1 MTHQRNFWIPVICG
15 AIILTIGIGA
25 RQSFGIFQKPIAA
38 DLNVGRELWSFSN
51 ALALLL
57 MGVFAPFAGNLAD
70 RFGTA
75 PTVGAGSALY
85 VTGMLMIAMA
95 GEGVMLT
102 VGNALAGI
110 GMAAAGFGP
119 ILGAIGRQT
128 PAEWRSSALGIATAG
143 GSFGQFAIVP
153 FASILQ
159 NRLDNWHSTMFV
171 LAAVS
176 VMMVPSRRRT
186 ARESRGTFKGRRCAP
201 ASKQQGCAARSISH
215 SGLLAAHDRF
225 LCVRFP
231 CDIYR
236 FAPPILHL
244 RQLRR
249 PVVLW
254 AADIRD

>member
-1 MTHQRNFWIPVICG
+1 
-15 AIILTIGIGA
+15 A
-25 RQSFGIFQKPIAA
+25 S
-38 DLNVGRELWSFSN
+38 
-51 ALALLL
+51 
-57 MGVFAPFAGNLAD
+57 
-70 RFGTA
+70 
-75 PTVGAGSALY
+75 TVGAGSALY

-119 ILGAIGRQT
+119 VLGAVGRQT
-128 PAEWRSSALGIATAG
+128 PVGWRSSALCIATTG
-143 GSFGQFAIVP
+143 GSVRSFPRGPVRFHPAKPPRQLAFDDVRACCRFG
-153 FASILQ
+153 
-159 NRLDNWHSTMFV
+159 DDG
-171 LAAVS
+171 
-176 VMMVPSRRRT
+176 PSLRRT
-186 ARESRGTFKGRRCAP
+186 TRESRGTFKGRRCAP